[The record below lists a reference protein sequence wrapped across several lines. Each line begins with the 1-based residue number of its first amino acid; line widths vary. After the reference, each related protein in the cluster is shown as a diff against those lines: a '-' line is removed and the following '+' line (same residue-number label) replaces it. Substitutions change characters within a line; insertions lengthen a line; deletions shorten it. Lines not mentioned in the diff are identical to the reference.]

1 MLRHFISYY
10 KPYKG
15 LFALDMLASLLI
27 AAADLFYPMI
37 ARNIINDYVP
47 NKQLRLLIIWL
58 VALLGI
64 YLAKMGLSYF
74 VQYMGH
80 VMGTRMQG
88 DMRRDMF
95 RHLQKLPLSFF
106 DENKTGNIMSRIIND
121 LFDVSELAHHGP
133 ENLFIS
139 LITII
144 GALIMILGINPWLS
158 LMVLIFLPVMFAIV
172 IGMRKK
178 MLDVFSQSRE
188 KTSLINAGVESALSG
203 IRVSKSYTA
212 EKHEIEKFNQTN
224 EEFKKAR
231 KNNYLVMSK
240 FHTSMNLCIDML
252 YLITL
257 VAGGIFFAIGKI
269 GAGEMTAYILYISM
283 LINPIRTFVTLFEQ
297 VEEGLSGFKRL

>member
-47 NKQLRLLIIWL
+47 NRNLRLLIIWL
-58 VALLGI
+58 GALLLI
-64 YLAKMGLSYF
+64 YFTKMCLNYF

-133 ENLFIS
+133 ENLFLCVVMFIGS
-139 LITII
+139 FTIMGSI
-144 GALIMILGINPWLS
+144 NPILALIIFAMVPVIVLFS
-158 LMVLIFLPVMFAIV
+158 LK
-172 IGMRKK
+172 MRGRMHRAFKE
-178 MLDVFSQSRE
+178 SRE
-188 KTSLINAGVESALSG
+188 QIAEVNAEVETSIAG
-203 IRVSKSYTA
+203 IRVSRAYVSA
-212 EKHEIEKFNQTN
+212 DHEIQRFDSQNGRYVKVRSN
-224 EEFKKAR
+224 
-231 KNNYLVMSK
+231 S
-240 FHTSMNLCIDML
+240 
-252 YLITL
+252 
-257 VAGGIFFAIGKI
+257 
-269 GAGEMTAYILYISM
+269 
-283 LINPIRTFVTLFEQ
+283 
-297 VEEGLSGFKRL
+297 

>member
-1 MLRHFISYY
+1 
-10 KPYKG
+10 
-15 LFALDMLASLLI
+15 
-27 AAADLFYPMI
+27 
-37 ARNIINDYVP
+37 
-47 NKQLRLLIIWL
+47 
-58 VALLGI
+58 
-64 YLAKMGLSYF
+64 
-74 VQYMGH
+74 
-80 VMGTRMQG
+80 
-88 DMRRDMF
+88 
-95 RHLQKLPLSFF
+95 
-106 DENKTGNIMSRIIND
+106 
-121 LFDVSELAHHGP
+121 
-133 ENLFIS
+133 
-139 LITII
+139 
-144 GALIMILGINPWLS
+144 MILGINPWLS

-240 FHTSMNLCIDML
+240 FHTSMNLCTDML

-269 GAGEMTAYILYISM
+269 GAG
-283 LINPIRTFVTLFEQ
+283 
-297 VEEGLSGFKRL
+297 